1 MASTIKIKRSS
12 VAAKVPTT
20 ADINSGE
27 LALNITDRKLYSSNG
42 TTVFEIGT
50 HKLSVSNAA
59 ATYQTKAIERSAL
72 ANTNLAITN
81 VKTGLTSTNTALRT
95 LISDRLQVA
104 NAATLYTTKSNPTTS
119 GLLAHTGRA
128 TISTNLNVSGNT
140 VIGKL
145 VANGSLGTS
154 GYVLKSNGST
164 VYWGQISPT
173 AVVSSLTQ
181 NDVVYTT
188 SDYRLKEN
196 VLPMVGGLN
205 NVMKLNPVEYTWKD
219 NGSSGQGFIAHELQ
233 SVVPDSVIGQK
244 DEVYIEKYEISP
256 HIPATYDERGN
267 PLTPEVDGVF
277 GEREIPKYQSIDK
290 SFLVAILTSAIQ
302 EQQTIIESLTNRIS
316 ALERK

>member
-1 MASTIKIKRSS
+1 MLAHTGRATIS
-12 VAAKVPTT
+12 
-20 ADINSGE
+20 
-27 LALNITDRKLYSSNG
+27 
-42 TTVFEIGT
+42 
-50 HKLSVSNAA
+50 
-59 ATYQTKAIERSAL
+59 
-72 ANTNLAITN
+72 TNLAVSGNTTLGAASKTIT
-81 VKTGLTSTNTALRT
+81 
-95 LISDRLQVA
+95 
-104 NAATLYTTKSNPTTS
+104 TT

-267 PLTPEVDGVF
+267 PLTPEVDAVF

-316 ALERK
+316 ALESK